1 MSLRRAARPTRGW
14 TRRPRLPQRTVRLR
28 LTLIYG
34 ALFLLSGAAVLAIA
48 YTLTWN
54 ATSLKVLSSEFR
66 AAACTGGVP
75 YRAEQG
81 QPASCSATVLGRQQ
95 TQALTG
101 QIGRL
106 EDQHA
111 VLMDRLLISCAIALA
126 IMAVLS
132 ITLGWL
138 VAGLGAESAA
148 NHDRSHSVHQ
158 RAEPE
163 RAARGRRSRRRAQ
176 AAG

>member
-1 MSLRRAARPTRGW
+1 M
-14 TRRPRLPQRTVRLR
+14 RLR

-54 ATSLKVLSSEFR
+54 ATSPKVLSSEIH
-66 AAACTGGVP
+66 AAICTGGVP

-81 QPASCSATVLGRQQ
+81 QPASCSATVAGRQQ
-95 TQALTG
+95 TQALVG
-101 QIGRL
+101 QIGQL

-138 VAGLGAESAA
+138 VAGRVLNPLRTMTAA
-148 NHDRSHSVHQ
+148 TQ
-158 RAEPE
+158 
-163 RAARGRRSRRRAQ
+163 
-176 AAG
+176 